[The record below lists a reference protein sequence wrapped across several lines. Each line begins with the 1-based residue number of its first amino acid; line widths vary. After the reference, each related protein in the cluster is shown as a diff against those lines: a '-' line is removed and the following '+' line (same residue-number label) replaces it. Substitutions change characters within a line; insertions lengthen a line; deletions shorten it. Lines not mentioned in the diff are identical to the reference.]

1 MFKVFKLMKFKKQVK
16 SWVIENI
23 KSFPENWLSLLDD
36 DDDDDFDTFF
46 KCLVNNVTNQL
57 ANENN
62 VVVGDDTSIGNVLG
76 VVIEYSYHMISNKT
90 YGYLFTYIKIYL
102 VITTRRFKS

>member
-1 MFKVFKLMKFKKQVK
+1 MFESFKLSRFKRQVI
-16 SWVIENI
+16 SWTVKNLR
-23 KSFPENWLSLLDD
+23 SFPENWLSLLDN
-36 DDDDDFDTFF
+36 DDFDTFF

-62 VVVGDDTSIGNVLG
+62 VVVGDDTRIGNVLG

-90 YGYLFTYIKIYL
+90 YGYLFTYIQNIFSSYHKE
-102 VITTRRFKS
+102 V

>member
-1 MFKVFKLMKFKKQVK
+1 MLKSLRLSRFKKDVK
-16 SWVIENI
+16 SWVTDNL
-23 KSFPENWLSLLDD
+23 KSFPENWLSLLDN
-36 DDDDDFDTFF
+36 DDFDTFF

-62 VVVGDDTSIGNVLG
+62 VVVGDDTRIGNVLG

-90 YGYLFTYIKIYL
+90 YGYLFTYIKNIFSNYH
-102 VITTRRFKS
+102 KED

>member
-1 MFKVFKLMKFKKQVK
+1 MIKLLRLSRFKKDVK
-16 SWVIENI
+16 SWVLENV
-23 KSFPENWLSLLDD
+23 KSFPENWLSLL
-36 DDDDDFDTFF
+36 DDDDFDTFF

-62 VVVGDDTSIGNVLG
+62 VVVGDDTRIGNVLG

-90 YGYLFTYIKIYL
+90 YGYLFTYIKNIFSNYH
-102 VITTRRFKS
+102 KEA

>member
-1 MFKVFKLMKFKKQVK
+1 MFESFKLSRFKRQVK
-16 SWVIENI
+16 SWIVTSL
-23 KSFPENWLSLLDD
+23 KSFPENWLSLL
-36 DDDDDFDTFF
+36 DDDDFDTFF

-90 YGYLFTYIKIYL
+90 YGYLFTYIQNIFSNYHKE
-102 VITTRRFKS
+102 V

>member
-1 MFKVFKLMKFKKQVK
+1 MIKSLRLSRFKKDVK
-16 SWVIENI
+16 SWVLQNL
-23 KSFPENWLSLLDD
+23 KSFPENWLSLL
-36 DDDDDFDTFF
+36 DDDDFDTFF

-62 VVVGDDTSIGNVLG
+62 VVVGDDTRIGNVLG

-90 YGYLFTYIKIYL
+90 YGYLFTYIQNIFSNYHKE
-102 VITTRRFKS
+102 V

>member
-1 MFKVFKLMKFKKQVK
+1 MLKVLKLKKFKKQVI
-16 SWVIENI
+16 SWVTDNI
-23 KSFPENWLSLLDD
+23 KSFPENWLSLLDN
-36 DDDDDFDTFF
+36 DDFDTFF

-62 VVVGDDTSIGNVLG
+62 VVVGDDTRIGNVLG

-90 YGYLFTYIKIYL
+90 YGYLFTYIKNIFSNYHKE
-102 VITTRRFKS
+102 V

>member
-1 MFKVFKLMKFKKQVK
+1 MIKLLRLSRFKKDVK
-16 SWVIENI
+16 SWVLENV
-23 KSFPENWLSLLDD
+23 KSFPENWLSLL
-36 DDDDDFDTFF
+36 DDDDFDTFF

-62 VVVGDDTSIGNVLG
+62 VVVGDDTRIGNVLG

-90 YGYLFTYIKIYL
+90 YGYLFTYIKNIFSNYH
-102 VITTRRFKS
+102 KED

>member
-1 MFKVFKLMKFKKQVK
+1 MIKYLRLSRFKKEVK
-16 SWVIENI
+16 SWIADNI
-23 KSFPENWLSLLDD
+23 KSFPENWLSLLDN
-36 DDDDDFDTFF
+36 DDFDTFF

-62 VVVGDDTSIGNVLG
+62 VVVGGDTRIGNVLG

-90 YGYLFTYIKIYL
+90 YGYLFTYIKNIFSNYH
-102 VITTRRFKS
+102 KED